1 MVGKLILAVV
11 SEIIDTKNGNNDYK
25 VLVFESTVSENDNEV
40 VILDYEAKVIPTSQA
55 KVIEKA
61 MKEGKTVKMNA
72 VVRQ

>member
-40 VILDYEAKVIPTSQA
+40 VILDYEALSFYNLEYFTLIIS
-55 KVIEKA
+55 
-61 MKEGKTVKMNA
+61 
-72 VVRQ
+72 RLLLL

>member
-61 MKEGKTVKMNA
+61 MKEGKVVKMNA

>member
-40 VILDYEAKVIPTSQA
+40 AIGIIKVPANIINIMP
-55 KVIEKA
+55 IIFFII
-61 MKEGKTVKMNA
+61 
-72 VVRQ
+72 R